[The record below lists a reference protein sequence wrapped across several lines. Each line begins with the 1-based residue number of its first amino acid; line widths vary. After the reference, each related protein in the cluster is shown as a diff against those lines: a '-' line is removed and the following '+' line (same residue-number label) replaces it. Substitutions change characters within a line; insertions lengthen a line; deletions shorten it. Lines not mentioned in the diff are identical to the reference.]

1 MKKQKKIKLVGLP
14 ICPWLKMSSMIRAQ
28 SIKFGVRFA
37 PVWKGE
43 KVFDSKVRHFAWTF
57 LPPKMQVLNAWNWC
71 KFLILQQGLSAC
83 KKWISV
89 HYTHD

>member
-1 MKKQKKIKLVGLP
+1 
-14 ICPWLKMSSMIRAQ
+14 MSSMIRAQ